1 MPCHVVPVLL
11 KRDPNVAIT
20 SIIGP
25 NSEHFAKEID
35 CFVGTNMEWVEAIA
49 LFQNVIFLVAPEDVL
64 DDLLAVEDVDFW
76 VDGVDFWADGVDFW
90 ADMVDFWADG
100 VDYWA
105 DGVNICAD
113 RDHAALLIVHSVL
126 KVLNFF

>member
-25 NSEHFAKEID
+25 NSEHIGKEID
-35 CFVGTNMEWVEAIA
+35 CFVGTNMEWAEAIA

-90 ADMVDFWADG
+90 ADGVDFWADG
-100 VDYWA
+100 VN
-105 DGVNICAD
+105 VCAD
-113 RDHAALLIVHSVL
+113 RDHDALLIVHSVL
-126 KVLNFF
+126 KVLNFV